1 MHDKVHTAWEF
12 TVAVRKDVAMIQ
24 SGDVFGD
31 GPHLKNKP
39 TIAGRRHRMSD
50 VLYGGE
56 DPEDWVP
63 ENAGVASDPLTLE
76 EMDERWI
83 QFYSDRI
90 QAQIG
95 TMLAD
100 GES

>member
-1 MHDKVHTAWEF
+1 
-12 TVAVRKDVAMIQ
+12 
-24 SGDVFGD
+24 
-31 GPHLKNKP
+31 
-39 TIAGRRHRMSD
+39 MSD

-63 ENAGVASDPLTLE
+63 ENASVASDPLTLE

-90 QAQIG
+90 QAQIEA
-95 TMLAD
+95 MLSEE
-100 GES
+100 G

>member
-1 MHDKVHTAWEF
+1 MHDKVHTAW
-12 TVAVRKDVAMIQ
+12 VSMAVTAAATE
-24 SGDVFGD
+24 
-31 GPHLKNKP
+31 L
-39 TIAGRRHRMSD
+39 TRRFRMAD

-63 ENAGVASDPLTLE
+63 EDGSVASDPLTLE

-90 QAQIG
+90 QAQIEA
-95 TMLAD
+95 MLSEE
-100 GES
+100 G